1 MTNQLPSVQS
11 LGRRAVTEAN
21 IQKFT
26 VETESS
32 QQWNQSISLVKS
44 RR

>member
-21 IQKFT
+21 IQNFT
-26 VETESS
+26 AEVESVT
-32 QQWNQSISLVKS
+32 QWNRVISLANS
-44 RR
+44 RC